1 MPFRVDCLQFSTLVD
16 RCIANY
22 RLGDARA
29 VCKITSVVITTPV
42 FICFFSYFIC
52 FEPQGNV
59 TIQRYRTER
68 YCIEI
73 YLIKTTGQCNH
84 KRSLAFTPL
93 TPSSRRSPGYMRC
106 PGSGAED
113 LIDLCGSTCLDI
125 DYVPRYLNTTTTVT
139 DK

>member
-73 YLIKTTGQCNH
+73 YLIKTTGQCNYTREAWPSPLLRH
-84 KRSLAFTPL
+84 LRVVHLVTCDVRVQGPRISSTYVGPLA
-93 TPSSRRSPGYMRC
+93 
-106 PGSGAED
+106 
-113 LIDLCGSTCLDI
+113 LISTMYLD
-125 DYVPRYLNTTTTVT
+125 T
-139 DK
+139 